1 MYSKFKVLITDPYHQ
16 NFLIEK
22 EILAEINAEVIICHC
37 KTEEDVIKLGSKMDG
52 LLVSYVPIG
61 KKVIENLH
69 KCKVIVKYAVGVDN
83 IDLEAATL
91 KKIFVTNVPRYC
103 VEEVSTHTVALL
115 LNLLR
120 KISKYDQSIKRGF
133 WDPLIGDPIFR
144 LENKV
149 LGIIGF
155 GNIGKRVAEKFR
167 PFKLSIIVYDPLV
180 NGKIISKYGAK
191 KVKLETLL
199 RQSDYI
205 SLHCPLNKYTEH
217 LIDFKE
223 IEIMKKGIFIINT
236 SRGEII
242 NLKALHK
249 AIKDDKI
256 AGAALDV
263 LEKDPPF
270 LTDIMN
276 TNKIIY
282 TPYIAWNSVEAE
294 TELRKSAA
302 QEVKRV
308 LEGGSPL
315 NLVNKEVL
323 RDRGRFSD
331 TLKHDKK
338 SVSENRPLSR

>member
-1 MYSKFKVLITDPYHQ
+1 MNSKFKVLITDPYHQ
-16 NFLIEK
+16 NFHIEK
-22 EILAEINAEVIICHC
+22 EILAGINAEVFVSHC
-37 KTEEDVIKLGSKMDG
+37 KTEEDVIKICSDMDG

-69 KCKVIVKYAVGVDN
+69 QCKVIVKYAVGVDN

-91 KKIFVTNVPRYC
+91 KKIFVVNVPRYC

-115 LNLLR
+115 LNLIR
-120 KISKYDQSIKRGF
+120 KISKYDQSVKKGC
-133 WDPLIGDPIFR
+133 WDPLVGDPIFR

-155 GNIGKRVAEKFR
+155 GNIGKSVAEKFR
-167 PFKLSIIVYDPLV
+167 PFKFSIIVYDPLV
-180 NGKIISKYGAK
+180 NDKIISKYGAK
-191 KVKLETLL
+191 KVELEALL

-205 SLHCPLNKYTEH
+205 SLHCPLNKYTKH

-223 IEIMKKGIFIINT
+223 IAIMKKGLFIINT

-242 NLKALHK
+242 NQKALYK
-249 AIKDDKI
+249 ALQDGKI

-263 LEKDPPF
+263 LEKDPPS
-270 LTDIMN
+270 LIDIIN
-276 TNKIIY
+276 ADNIIY
-282 TPYIAWNSVEAE
+282 TPHVAWNSVEAE
-294 TELRKSAA
+294 TELRESAA

-308 LEGGSPL
+308 LEGRKPL

-323 RDRGRFSD
+323 
-331 TLKHDKK
+331 KY
-338 SVSENRPLSR
+338 

>member
-1 MYSKFKVLITDPYHQ
+1 MNSKFKILITDPYHQ
-16 NFLIEK
+16 NFHIEK
-22 EILAEINAEVIICHC
+22 EILAEINADVIISRC
-37 KTEEDVIKLGSKMDG
+37 KTEEDVIKIGSNMDG

-91 KKIFVTNVPRYC
+91 KKIFVANIPRYC

-115 LNLLR
+115 LNLIR
-120 KISKYDQSIKRGF
+120 KISKYDQSVKRGC
-133 WDPLIGDPIFR
+133 WDPLVGNPIFR
-144 LENKV
+144 LENRV

-167 PFKLSIIVYDPLV
+167 PFKLSITVYDPLV

-199 RQSDYI
+199 PQSDYI
-205 SLHCPLNKYTEH
+205 SLHCPLNKYTKH

-223 IEIMKKGIFIINT
+223 IEIMKKGVFIINT

-242 NLKALHK
+242 NQKALYK
-249 AIKDDKI
+249 AIKDEKI

-276 TNKIIY
+276 ADKIIY
-282 TPYIAWNSVEAE
+282 TPHVAWNSVEAE
-294 TELRKSAA
+294 IELRKLAA

-308 LEGGSPL
+308 LEGGKPL
-315 NLVNKEVL
+315 NLANREVL
-323 RDRGRFSD
+323 RGR
-331 TLKHDKK
+331 
-338 SVSENRPLSR
+338 E